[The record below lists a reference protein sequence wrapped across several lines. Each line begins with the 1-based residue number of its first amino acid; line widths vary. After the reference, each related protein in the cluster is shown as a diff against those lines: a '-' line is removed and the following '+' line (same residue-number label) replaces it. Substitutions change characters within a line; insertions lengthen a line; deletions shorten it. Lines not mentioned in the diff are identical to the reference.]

1 MSSKAIVRV
10 AGQLQK
16 GISASL
22 TQFVYDNG
30 GDIID
35 FDQYVD
41 LESEPNYYY
50 GRIEWSM
57 DDFQIATGDL
67 EQRLVT
73 SIGEKF
79 NASIDLNLVIKP
91 LRMAILITHDL
102 PCFYNIVLKSIAGDW
117 NAKPTLVVSNRET
130 LKHEAER
137 FQIPFYCLPVTP
149 ETREAQGE
157 ALLSLLA
164 DNSIDL
170 VVLAKY
176 MQIVSANVIAVY
188 RNRII
193 NIHHSML
200 PSFVG
205 AKPYH
210 QAREYGVKFI
220 GATAHY
226 VTEGLDEGPIIA
238 QGIKTISHKET
249 SAELVNIGK
258 SIEAEVMVR
267 ALELHIDRRI
277 IIAGRRS
284 IIFD

>member
-1 MSSKAIVRV
+1 MNNKAILRV
-10 AGQLQK
+10 AGQLQQ

-41 LESEPNYYY
+41 LECEPNRYY

-57 DDFQIATGDL
+57 DNFQIAADDL
-67 EQRLVT
+67 EQQLVT
-73 SIGEKF
+73 SIGQKF
-79 NASIDLNLVIKP
+79 NASINLNVVTKP
-91 LRMAILITHDL
+91 LRLAILVTRDL
-102 PCFYNIVLKSIAGDW
+102 PCFYSIVMKSIARDW
-117 NAKPTLVVSNRET
+117 NAEPTLVVSNHET
-130 LKHEAER
+130 LKFEAER
-137 FQIPFYCLPVTP
+137 FQIPFYSLPVTP
-149 ETREAQGE
+149 DTRESQGKT
-157 ALLSLLA
+157 LLSLLA

-176 MQIVSANVIAVY
+176 MQIIPANVIAEY
-188 RNRII
+188 RDRII

-205 AKPYH
+205 ARPYH
-210 QAREYGVKFI
+210 RAREYGVKFI

-226 VTEGLDEGPIIA
+226 VTEGLDEGPIIV
-238 QGIKTISHKET
+238 QGIKSISHKQT

-258 SIEAEVMVR
+258 SIEAEVMLR

-277 IIAGRRS
+277 MIAGRRS
-284 IIFD
+284 VIFD

>member
-1 MSSKAIVRV
+1 MNSKAILRV

-22 TQFVYDNG
+22 TQFIYDNG

-176 MQIVSANVIAVY
+176 MQIVPANVIAVY

-238 QGIKTISHKET
+238 QGIKTISHKQT